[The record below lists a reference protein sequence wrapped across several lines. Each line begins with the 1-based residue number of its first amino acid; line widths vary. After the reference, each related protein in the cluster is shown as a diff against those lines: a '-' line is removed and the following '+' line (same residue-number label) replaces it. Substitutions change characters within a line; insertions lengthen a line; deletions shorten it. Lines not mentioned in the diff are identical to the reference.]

1 MPGKTTISFSSQ
13 WQTKYIWLSF
23 PFITFH
29 HVKLR
34 LDFKSET
41 LRVWKA
47 LEWPPGVCKCLT
59 WWGFTKF
66 ANAPFPGLTRHT
78 NHGRQCVC
86 VCGEGGTK
94 YSWNWLM
101 HYVGSWRLWS
111 LPSLGVY
118 HLSCIHDVKYNNS
131 LTKMKEWWNKVLG
144 DSWSNIHFFLLCTSI
159 HKTNW
164 EENLAIYQK
173 SLGESLRRNE
183 DVKKLDH

>member
-1 MPGKTTISFSSQ
+1 MLSYVWISSQ
-13 WQTKYIWLSF
+13 K
-23 PFITFH
+23 PC
-29 HVKLR
+29 
-34 LDFKSET
+34 
-41 LRVWKA
+41 
-47 LEWPPGVCKCLT
+47 VCEKRWNGPL
-59 WWGFTKF
+59 GF
-66 ANAPFPGLTRHT
+66 ANAWPGGVLQNSLTPHSRGWQGT
-78 NHGRQCVC
+78 QIMAGSVC